1 MKVFKIWKWK
11 DGVNKCLL
19 IFHLAPISSQMI
31 YRVQMCREMDEN
43 KTYPYLKEAR
53 RPTMVQKIY
62 TWLLYA

>member
-19 IFHLAPISSQMI
+19 IFHLAPKNSQTI
-31 YRVQMCREMDEN
+31 RVQMFREMDEN
-43 KTYPYLKEAR
+43 KTNLYSKEAR

>member
-1 MKVFKIWKWK
+1 MKVYKIWKWK

-19 IFHLAPISSQMI
+19 IFHLAPINSQTI
-31 YRVQMCREMDEN
+31 RVQMFIEMDEN
-43 KTYPYLKEAR
+43 KTYLYLKEAR